1 MTPAPEHVGP
11 GQRERAPRDLAVE
24 TYVRRAQLALMHA
37 ACFVVAAPAYAVLRL
52 SLEVAHPRAVAAAYL
67 LPALVAL
74 ALKLSAPGD
83 GRGRVLLLATS
94 AATLGIIEA
103 ALVLMVY
110 GGQGTLVA
118 GTSALLVGLVV
129 LTFADRRILT
139 PGR

>member
-1 MTPAPEHVGP
+1 M
-11 GQRERAPRDLAVE
+11 
-24 TYVRRAQLALMHA
+24 